1 MMDMPTLLARLGL
14 PPEAPESFS
23 RRYDESIADF
33 SGLPEFMT
41 MPFVERYYPW
51 VGGDRSHLGLFA
63 EVAARAAAS
72 EALQIYAHHMHKVMF
87 VYPGCECGYGLG
99 KWPDLRAALGPELC
113 GMFDLMV
120 AMSAIPMWRATHI
133 KMGIPEEYSRA
144 SARWLDGTLR
154 IYNSARPNFW
164 GIDRGQIYWLR
175 FNIEGKL
182 FRVGRFE
189 YMIDTLEEWMPAVF
203 RRKADGH
210 TVALCGSGWG
220 LLPDGSRG
228 FPLGEDAAAPIH
240 PALEVSATAVRGRLI
255 RPDGF
260 ASERVVELSLSEYD
274 RVFQPGDFVPGM
286 HIPGGGAMTVEAA
299 YDSWRRALEFF
310 PKYLGRTPKGIVCRS
325 WIFNPSFERELPDSN
340 LAKLMREI
348 YLFPERTSG
357 RDGAFFIFGRSDGD
371 FSQYPRD
378 NSVRRAFHRIVE
390 KGETLKMGGMFIL
403 PPEIIAGNGKRYREE
418 LCTN

>member
-1 MMDMPTLLARLGL
+1 MMDISTLLVQLEL
-14 PPEAPESFS
+14 PAEAPESFS
-23 RRYDESIADF
+23 RRYDESLADF

-51 VGGDRSHLGLFA
+51 VGAEASHLGLFA
-63 EVAARAAAS
+63 AVAARVAGS

-99 KWPDLRAALGPELC
+99 RWPDLRSTLGRELC
-113 GMFDLMV
+113 GMFDFMV

-133 KMGIPEEYSRA
+133 GMGIPEEFSRA
-144 SARWLDGTLR
+144 SAEWLAGTLR
-154 IYNSARPNFW
+154 IYNSAHPGCH

-182 FRVGRFE
+182 FRIGRFE
-189 YMIDTLEEWMPAVF
+189 YMDDLLEEWMPAVF
-203 RRKADGH
+203 RRRSDGH
-210 TVALCGSGWG
+210 TVALCGAGWG
-220 LLPDGSRG
+220 LLPDGSRM
-228 FPLGEDAAAPIH
+228 FPLGGDADAPIH
-240 PALEVSATAVRGRLI
+240 PVFELSAGLVRGRLI

-260 ASERVVELSLSEYD
+260 ASEREVELSLAEYEP
-274 RVFQPGDFVPGM
+274 VFRAKDFVPGM
-286 HIPGGGAMTVEAA
+286 HIPGGGNMTVEAA

-310 PKYLGRTPKGIVCRS
+310 PKYLGKTPKGIVCRS
-325 WIFNPSFERELPDSN
+325 WIFNPSFERELPESN
-340 LAKLMREI
+340 LAKLMREV
-348 YLFPERTSG
+348 YLFPERSSG

-378 NSVRRAFHRIVE
+378 NSVRLAFHRIVE
-390 KGETLKMGGMFIL
+390 RGETLKMGGMFIL
-403 PPEIIAGNGKRYREE
+403 PPEIIAGNGRRYREE